1 MSAHAGRRQGR
12 ADELP
17 GLREE
22 RRTQRSG
29 WLGTGSLAC
38 PTCDAPTPLMGAS
51 ATPATPLGCPYC
63 DHLGTVS
70 DFLTLAEP
78 HRAPRVNV
86 WVRVS
91 S

>member
-1 MSAHAGRRQGR
+1 MSAQSGRPRSR

-38 PTCDAPTPLMGAS
+38 PTCDAPTPLMGAGS
-51 ATPATPLGCPYC
+51 TPATPLGCPYC
-63 DHLGTVS
+63 DHFGTVR
-70 DFLTLAEP
+70 DFLTLTAP

-86 WVRVS
+86 YVRM
-91 S
+91 